1 MQNRDERDTLYLK
14 IMDLTSNGLTG
25 QGKPSV
31 MDGTNLAN
39 GALVPRLG
47 GNWKSWVA
55 NKSPGQIVPWI
66 GHLHLWHFPFSA
78 IRRSRTWQRCGPRG
92 IMAWDAE

>member
-1 MQNRDERDTLYLK
+1 MEMQNRGECDTLYLK
-14 IMDLTSNGLTG
+14 SMDLASSGLIG

-31 MDGTNLAN
+31 MDGANVAN

-55 NKSPGQIVPWI
+55 NKSPGQIAPWT
-66 GHLHLWHFPFSA
+66 GYLHMWHFPLSA
-78 IRRSRTWQRCGPRG
+78 IRTWQRCSSRG
-92 IMAWDAE
+92 ITAWDAE